1 MKKYFLQIVFM
12 SLSHLGFAQ
21 QLTIPQ
27 VVGVPTGAQVTVSF
41 PFDIVGVPFS
51 EIPGAV
57 WPNKVTASVKAEIMM
72 AYSME
77 GDEKRYGNKRT
88 LAVNIGSGGKWSIKN
103 LYIEPKPY
111 HIPGKKMVEGKT
123 NYRLNVYQEYM
134 GQKSLFWHTII
145 KRISP
150 GAIHNTALNQKP
162 STHIS
167 LQQPLADKIPDQKL
181 GPVKVHPKDK
191 VILNPQPIP
200 PKTNKKPIK
209 IKGL

>member
-1 MKKYFLQIVFM
+1 MKKYILGLILM
-12 SLSHLGFAQ
+12 ATSYIGFAQ
-21 QLTIPQ
+21 ELTIPQ
-27 VVGVPTGAQVTVSF
+27 VVGVPTGTQMTVSF

-72 AYSME
+72 AYNME

-88 LAVNIGSGGKWSIKN
+88 LVVNIGSGGKWSIKN

-134 GQKSLFWHTII
+134 GQKSLLWYTII
-145 KRISP
+145 NRVNPS
-150 GAIHNTALNQKP
+150 ATHNAALDQKP
-162 STHIS
+162 VTHVI
-167 LQQPLADKIPDQKL
+167 PRKPVVDKIPDQKL

-191 VILNPQPIP
+191 LILNPQPIP
-200 PKTNKKPIK
+200 PKTNKIQRQKVH
-209 IKGL
+209 